1 VGDHHQAA
9 GETDPVAGAGYRA
22 VVGQVFGDLFE
33 PAPDEAVEWLQE
45 EDGFTESVEEL
56 PGRIA
61 AGQVGEFVREEA
73 LLMFEGEIADPLGTA
88 DLRLSDARGKGHCDG
103 RRRAQSNRLSQT
115 HGCGQAVE
123 EAPRGTKATRFEEP
137 SEIDNRATE
146 DQQCQKRSEAPQG
159 EQSHRPGV
167 ADGWHR

>member
-1 VGDHHQAA
+1 MTDPAMEMRAGREGCRRHSGRIRYAPVGDHHQAA

-61 AGQVGEFVREEA
+61 AGQVGEVVREEA
-73 LLMFEGEIADPLGTA
+73 LLMVEGGIESKQRQAETVLASSRPVTT
-88 DLRLSDARGKGHCDG
+88 SDVTTGLHEDRHDVE
-103 RRRAQSNRLSQT
+103 LET
-115 HGCGQAVE
+115 HGAI
-123 EAPRGTKATRFEEP
+123 FF
-137 SEIDNRATE
+137 
-146 DQQCQKRSEAPQG
+146 
-159 EQSHRPGV
+159 
-167 ADGWHR
+167 